1 MAICFW
7 FNLGSQSSI
16 GSFIIDKSSRIGPGQ
31 YSGGWGVTYDGTGI
45 GSFFISGSTT
55 VSSVSSLPIFP
66 NVWNHFC
73 VCKLFSTYFVYF
85 NGANAGSGSL
95 PSKIVR
101 GNGNAAL
108 VVGAS
113 NRGNNY
119 PNVFATIF
127 DKSWQAASGT
137 IIAGY
142 TIMQYASTAN
152 RYIFYFK
159 SSTLA
164 VSCSESTLTA
174 ILTSNQ
180 WSHFVV
186 AKKRNNIVV
195 YINAVVACIC
205 TLPYSDV
212 MSNGA
217 LPFVIGAKN
226 KGQSIPATGPTIAP
240 TLLPTLALLL
250 SSQPS
255 NEASVSTVTPS
266 SLSEFSLSPTLHPS
280 LYPSFQ
286 PSLQPSLHPS
296 PDPTFS
302 ISVHPSDS
310 STFHPTLEVNSL
322 SSLPSQVPSTHP
334 SVSSTISPTTL
345 PSATPSIS
353 PTNDDTPTPVTAPP
367 ISLPS
372 LVPSIIPSIAHPSNI
387 PSLCP
392 SQTPSFAPTLL
403 PSPLPTLS
411 PTSGS
416 YQSLDEGTRFII
428 TAVGSVE
435 ISGGR
440 RNSRRIFTIYPLSS
454 STVSSTVQERRR
466 LGQFIASPTMTLSQ
480 TITITDFRLKY
491 DVIDVVRFPSYEKVG
506 DLSYSTNPL
515 IIYLRDDKQQRVI
528 FPSIRTMDLTESNFY
543 FKSSDDNS
551 SSSKSLLTMD
561 SAVITSIVLL
571 GMFVLL
577 AGLSARLRA
586 EKHAKEEKEE
596 ANRVLLKQQR
606 ENEIEGMVVDVP
618 FVPSALSDV
627 PQDVFQKLPNLE
639 VDSLDTVPDIASA
652 PFPRSSSPSSHLS
665 SHYRFS
671 SEEEPTNFSD
681 ESAPLMPNL
690 APSDSSSSSKLSIET
705 TFVSRRITEDFD
717 EDDFEEDDDD
727 FDVFN
732 LVDSEK

>member
-411 PTSGS
+411 PTS
-416 YQSLDEGTRFII
+416 
-428 TAVGSVE
+428 VGSVE
-435 ISGGR
+435 ISGGK

-454 STVSSTVQERRR
+454 STTSSSVQERRR
-466 LGQFIASPTMTLSQ
+466 LGQATSGQPSASSSPSSTIMTLSQ

-491 DVIDVVRFPSYEKVG
+491 DVIDLLRFPSYEKIG

-543 FKSSDDNS
+543 FKSSDDDS
-551 SSSKSLLTMD
+551 STSKSLLTMD

-571 GMFVLL
+571 GMFVLF

-596 ANRVLLKQQR
+596 VNRLLSRQQR
-606 ENEIEGMVVDVP
+606 GGELERGVD
-618 FVPSALSDV
+618 
-627 PQDVFQKLPNLE
+627 E
-639 VDSLDTVPDIASA
+639 SLQSGSP
-652 PFPRSSSPSSHLS
+652 PYSSSSISSS
-665 SHYRFS
+665 ISS
-671 SEEEPTNFSD
+671 SEEAQSYYSFDEISLLKSPSNNLNLLSIKHVPFPSHQNPEGFNTSHHRNNNYADDDSESD
-681 ESAPLMPNL
+681 E
-690 APSDSSSSSKLSIET
+690 DS
-705 TFVSRRITEDFD
+705 FFRF
-717 EDDFEEDDDD
+717 
-727 FDVFN
+727 
-732 LVDSEK
+732 